1 MISGTENNC
10 FITRSVLTL
19 LIILMQII
27 ALPFLLKS
35 DTLIMKNGTLLV
47 GKVKSE
53 SVSNIVFKNT
63 YGAFTVKRGDITA
76 LYITKSYEEDI
87 GVRKKLGMDFDPEEI
102 RKNYAAGQRDLTEK
116 EKTLIV
122 KEIVKEKTPAAE
134 ETSETAE
141 LKISVK
147 FFIDG
152 SGLATTGEL
161 REPIPYC
168 YGGSA
173 GFEIGENYI
182 NNTTRNFLIPW
193 FRIEGGYLMFNGND
207 SSLKGF
213 TSGAGPQWLFP
224 VSADCRN
231 NIRLAVEPGIS
242 SFHVE
247 HGRETASSVTFTL
260 HSILGYE
267 YSFDYVSVFIN
278 FKYMYVYD
286 KDVLFNSAGLSA
298 GVSGKL
304 W

>member
-1 MISGTENNC
+1 MISGIENNC
-10 FITRSVLTL
+10 FITRSVLIL
-19 LIILMQII
+19 LIILIYMII
-27 ALPFLLKS
+27 RPFPLKS
-35 DTLIMKNGTLLV
+35 DTLIMNNGTLLV

-63 YGAFTVKRGDITA
+63 YGAFTVKRSDISA

-102 RKNYAAGQRDLTEK
+102 RKNYTAGQRDLTEK

-122 KEIVKEKTPAAE
+122 KEKTPAA

-152 SGLATTGEL
+152 FRLAVTGEL
-161 REPIPYC
+161 REPIPYG

-173 GFEIGENYI
+173 GFETGENYME
-182 NNTTRNFLIPW
+182 NTTRNFLIPW
-193 FRIEGGYLMFNGND
+193 FRVEGGYLMFDGD
-207 SSLKGF
+207 ESLLEGF
-213 TSGAGPQWLFP
+213 TSGAGALWLFP
-224 VSADCRN
+224 VSADCRS

-247 HGRETASSVTFTL
+247 HGSETASTVTFTL

-278 FKYMYVYD
+278 FRYMYVYD
-286 KDVLFNSAGLSA
+286 KDVIFNSAGLSA